1 MARIGYARVST
12 RGQSLEQQGEAL
24 RAAGCEMVFAEKA
37 SAASGD
43 RLELN
48 RLLKFLRAGD
58 LLIVTRLD
66 RLARSTRELLLI
78 VEAIKKAGAGFQS
91 LGEPWADTTTPAG
104 HMILTI
110 FGAVAEWERSL
121 IAERTA
127 IGRKA
132 AMLDGVRFG
141 RPPAVTRDQLDM
153 AFELMKAGR
162 SVSEVARALGV
173 ARSTLYKHMQEFEAD
188 RVAAEQEM
196 RRKGIKTW

>member
-1 MARIGYARVST
+1 
-12 RGQSLEQQGEAL
+12 
-24 RAAGCEMVFAEKA
+24 
-37 SAASGD
+37 
-43 RLELN
+43 
-48 RLLKFLRAGD
+48 
-58 LLIVTRLD
+58 
-66 RLARSTRELLLI
+66 
-78 VEAIKKAGAGFQS
+78 
-91 LGEPWADTTTPAG
+91 
-104 HMILTI
+104 MILTI

-153 AFELMKAGR
+153 ASELMKAGR
-162 SVSEVARALGV
+162 SVTEVARALGV
-173 ARSTLYKHMQEFEAD
+173 ARSALYKHMQEFEAD